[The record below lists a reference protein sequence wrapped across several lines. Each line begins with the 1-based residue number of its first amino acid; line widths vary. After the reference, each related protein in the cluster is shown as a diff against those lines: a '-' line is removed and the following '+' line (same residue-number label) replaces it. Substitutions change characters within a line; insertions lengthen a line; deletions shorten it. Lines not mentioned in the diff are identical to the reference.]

1 MTTIVHKSEVD
12 LLIRTFRMMSRMNRA
27 RPEMRSSET
36 LYYQMLA
43 EYYSRIRNAR
53 EEGKLLA
60 AHTVFFPTEMLYAMD
75 IVPMH
80 TEMTT
85 WLTALFLREQAELLA
100 KGAELGLAPEICSPH
115 RGVAGIFGLNTIPHP
130 DVILWSNLICDNT
143 AKSGELMM
151 ELSRSPGFF
160 LDNPFQNS
168 PGEMR
173 YLVDELKDMV
183 HFLEEKSGKKMDWD
197 KLAEMVVRDKQ
208 EIELYREISELRKAV
223 PSPMSISGYLELLSA
238 DYMFPGQPEAIQY
251 LTQLRDELKMM
262 VKQGKGAVSSE
273 RFRLMTLFVPPM
285 HLMSSLGRIFEEHG
299 AVSVTE
305 PLFTCWSEGE
315 LDPSRPL
322 ESVAMKS
329 FLIPERRSMY
339 GPLSEQALQDIIDSA
354 QQYKI
359 DGAIYW
365 AFLGCRHTCATV
377 KVIKEVLSE
386 IDVPMLTIDCDIVDP
401 TVNSEEEIRDKL
413 TQFTE
418 MLEEDR

>member
-1 MTTIVHKSEVD
+1 MTIAEHESEVD
-12 LLIRTFRMMSRMNRA
+12 LLIRTFRMMARMNRA
-27 RPEMRSSET
+27 QPEARPSET

-43 EYYSRIRNAR
+43 EYYNRIRNAR
-53 EEGKLLA
+53 QVGKLLA
-60 AHTVFFPTEMLYAMD
+60 AHTVFFPTEILYAMD
-75 IVPMH
+75 IIPMH

-115 RGVAGIFGLNTIPHP
+115 RGVAGIFGLKAIPHP

-151 ELSRSPGFF
+151 ELSHSPGFF
-160 LDNPFQNS
+160 VDNPFQNS
-168 PGEMR
+168 PGEIS

-183 HFLEEKSGKKMDWD
+183 HFLEEKSGRKMDWNR
-197 KLAEMVVRDKQ
+197 LSEMVIHANQ
-208 EIELYREISELRKAV
+208 EIELYQEICALRKAV
-223 PSPMSISGYLELLSA
+223 PSPMSISNYLELLSA
-238 DYMFPGQPEAIQY
+238 DYLFPGQPEAIKY
-251 LTQLRDELKMM
+251 LTQLRDELKIM
-262 VKQGKGAVSSE
+262 VERGKGAVSHE

-285 HLMSSLGRIFEEHG
+285 HLINYLARFFEEQG
-299 AVSVTE
+299 AVSVVE
-305 PLFTCWSEGE
+305 PLFTCWPEGE

-322 ESVAMKS
+322 QSVAMKS

-339 GPLSEQALQDIIDSA
+339 GPLGEQALQDIIDSA

-365 AFLGCRHTCATV
+365 AFMGCRQSCATV
-377 KVIKEVLSE
+377 RVIKEALSE
-386 IDVPMLTIDCDIVDP
+386 VDVPMFTIDCDIVDP

-413 TQFTE
+413 TQFIE
-418 MLEEDR
+418 MLEDR

>member
-1 MTTIVHKSEVD
+1 MTTTGHKSEVD
-12 LLIRTFRMMSRMNRA
+12 LLIRTFRMMARMNRA
-27 RPEMRSSET
+27 QPEVHSSET

-43 EYYSRIRNAR
+43 EYYNRIRNAH

-60 AHTVFFPTEMLYAMD
+60 AHTVFFPTEILYAMD

-115 RGVAGIFGLNTIPHP
+115 RGVAGIFGLNAIPHP

-151 ELSRSPGFF
+151 ELSHSPGFF

-168 PGEMR
+168 PGEIS
-173 YLVDELKDMV
+173 YLVNELKDLV
-183 HFLEEKSGKKMDWD
+183 HFLEEKSGRKMDWNR
-197 KLAEMVVRDKQ
+197 LAEMIVRVKQ
-208 EIELYREISELRKAV
+208 EIGLYREIYELRKAV

-251 LTQLRDELKMM
+251 LTQLRDELKTM
-262 VKQGKGAVSSE
+262 VNQGRGAVLPE
-273 RFRLMTLFVPPM
+273 RFRLMTLFIPPM
-285 HLMSSLGRIFEEHG
+285 HLMSSLGRLFAEQG
-299 AVSVTE
+299 AVSVVE
-305 PLFTCWSEGE
+305 PLFTRWSEGE

-339 GPLSEQALQDIIDSA
+339 GPLSEQALQDIIDGA

-365 AFLGCRHTCATV
+365 AFMGCRHTCATI
-377 KVIKEVLSE
+377 KIIKEALSE

-401 TVNSEEEIRDKL
+401 TINSEEEIRDKL
-413 TQFTE
+413 TQFIE
-418 MLEEDR
+418 MLEDR

>member
-1 MTTIVHKSEVD
+1 MTTIEHKSEID
-12 LLIRTFRMMSRMNRA
+12 LLIRTFRMMARMNRA
-27 RPEMRSSET
+27 RPEVRPSEI

-43 EYYSRIRNAR
+43 EYYNRIRNAH

-60 AHTVFFPTEMLYAMD
+60 AHTVFFPTEILYAMD

-115 RGVAGIFGLNTIPHP
+115 RGVAGIFGLNAIPHP

-151 ELSRSPGFF
+151 DLSHSPGFF

-168 PGEMR
+168 PGETR

-183 HFLEEKSGKKMDWD
+183 HFLEEKSGRKMDWD
-197 KLAEMVVRDKQ
+197 RLAEMIVSAKQ

-251 LTQLRDELKMM
+251 LTQLREELKTM
-262 VKQGKGAVSSE
+262 VKLGKGAVSPE
-273 RFRLMTLFVPPM
+273 RFRLMTLFIPPM
-285 HLMSSLGRIFEEHG
+285 HLMSSLVRLFEEQG
-299 AVSVTE
+299 AVSVVE
-305 PLFTCWSEGE
+305 PLFTRWSEGE

-329 FLIPERRSMY
+329 FLLPERRSMY
-339 GPLSEQALQDIIDSA
+339 GPLQQQAVQDIIDSA
-354 QQYKI
+354 EQYKI

-365 AFLGCRHTCATV
+365 AFMGCRHTCATI
-377 KVIKEVLSE
+377 KIIKEALSE

-401 TVNSEEEIRDKL
+401 TINSEEEIRDKL
-413 TQFTE
+413 TQFIE
-418 MLEEDR
+418 MLEDR

>member
-1 MTTIVHKSEVD
+1 MTPTEHKSEID
-12 LLIRTFRMMSRMNRA
+12 LLIRTFRMMARMNRA
-27 RPEMRSSET
+27 HAEVRSSET

-43 EYYSRIRNAR
+43 EYYNRIRNAH

-60 AHTVFFPTEMLYAMD
+60 AHTVFFPTEILYAMD

-85 WLTALFLREQAELLA
+85 WLTALFLRQQAELLA

-115 RGVAGIFGLNTIPHP
+115 RGVAGIFGLNAIPHP

-151 ELSRSPGFF
+151 ELSHSPGFF

-168 PGEMR
+168 PGEIS

-183 HFLEEKSGKKMDWD
+183 HFLEEKSGRKMDWNR
-197 KLAEMVVRDKQ
+197 LSEMVTHTNQ
-208 EIELYREISELRKAV
+208 EIELYREICALRKAV
-223 PSPMSISGYLELLSA
+223 PSPMSISNYLELLTA
-238 DYMFPGQPEAIQY
+238 DYLFPGQPEAIKY
-251 LTQLRDELKMM
+251 LTQLRDELKIM
-262 VKQGKGAVSSE
+262 VQQGKGAVSDE

-285 HLMSSLGRIFEEHG
+285 HLINYLARFFEEQG
-299 AVSVTE
+299 VVSVVE
-305 PLFTCWSEGE
+305 PLFTLWPEGE
-315 LDPSRPL
+315 FDPSQPL
-322 ESVAMKS
+322 QSVAMKS

-339 GPLSEQALQDIIDSA
+339 GPLGEQALQDITDSA
-354 QQYKI
+354 QQYKV

-365 AFLGCRHTCATV
+365 AFMGCRQSCATV
-377 KVIKEVLSE
+377 RVIKEALSE
-386 IDVPMLTIDCDIVDP
+386 VDVPMLTFDCDIVDP

-413 TQFTE
+413 TQFIE
-418 MLEEDR
+418 LLEDR